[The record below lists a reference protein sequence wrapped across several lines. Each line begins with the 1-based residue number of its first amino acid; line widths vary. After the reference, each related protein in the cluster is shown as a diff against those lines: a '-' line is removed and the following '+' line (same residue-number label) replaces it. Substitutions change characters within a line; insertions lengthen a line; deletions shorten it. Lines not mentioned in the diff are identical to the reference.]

1 MGHPRKAVVSMARF
15 GTTRLHGIVASGRGR
30 NGSVPSI
37 VGGSLRPLSRS
48 ARGSRIRMHASRG
61 TTETARRRTGTPSP
75 TPSPRGSSA
84 LPFTGAEAPSVR
96 SLRRTVSGLA
106 SDAKQSLRRTAAP
119 AVRGGAAL
127 LLSVSLAACG
137 DGAGLVVPTPP
148 ADRSSA
154 ATAPTVAPTA
164 LPSDTAEPSTSLVSE
179 FASGLPSDSGT
190 YAVVPGSIF
199 RDRRGVY
206 QFEWI
211 EGDIGDG
218 ALDDETREANGH
230 VARTSRLRLV
240 RDDTN
245 VVDIVPGNDPVLH
258 LTNDEEIGLA
268 DIQTTAPA
276 YPGSSYY
283 PPAYA
288 YWAPFYG
295 RPSYWDY
302 VRPWY
307 YDPPRTVV
315 IDRPVIVNRDAPPAP
330 VRVSGGNASTA
341 PAPLSQRTTEVT
353 SKGGGRAGD
362 TGAGFAVTARNQG
375 TAPSDGPVSKGDA
388 RAAVPGATGSLGAAG
403 APPRVGDGNA
413 IAPAPP
419 RVGTGSS
426 ATGSAPPRVSGSSG
440 STSGTAG
447 SAPSSS
453 GLPGS
458 SSSGSSPPRVSGSSG
473 SASGSSGSSAA
484 LPSGSSGSSASSPP
498 RVSGSSGSSSAGS
511 SSSSGSSG
519 FGSSG
524 FGSSAP
530 TSKGTGSSF
539 GSSSSSSS
547 GSSARA
553 PSLPAPRSS
562 GFSSGSGSSGGSS
575 SS

>member
-1 MGHPRKAVVSMARF
+1 MGHPRKPVVSMARS
-15 GTTRLHGIVASGRGR
+15 GTTRITGIVASGRGR

-48 ARGSRIRMHASRG
+48 ARGSRNGMHASRG
-61 TTETARRRTGTPSP
+61 TTKTARRRTGTPSP
-75 TPSPRGSSA
+75 TPSPRDSYA
-84 LPFTGAEAPSVR
+84 LRFTGAEAPSVR
-96 SLRRTVSGLA
+96 SLRSTVSGLA
-106 SDAKQSLRRTAAP
+106 SDAKHSLRRTAAP
-119 AVRGGAAL
+119 VVRGGAAL

-164 LPSDTAEPSTSLVSE
+164 LPSDTAEPSTSLVTE
-179 FASGLPSDSGT
+179 FASGLPTDSGT

-206 QFEWI
+206 QFEWL
-211 EGDIGDG
+211 EGDIGDD
-218 ALDDETREANGH
+218 ALDDETREAKGH

-375 TAPSDGPVSKGDA
+375 TVPSDGPVSKGDA
-388 RAAVPGATGSLGAAG
+388 RVAVPGATGSLGAAG

-447 SAPSSS
+447 SAPSSA

-458 SSSGSSPPRVSGSSG
+458 SSSGSSPPRASGSSG
-473 SASGSSGSSAA
+473 SASGSSGSSAP
-484 LPSGSSGSSASSPP
+484 LPSGSSGSSANSPP
-498 RVSGSSGSSSAGS
+498 RASGSSGSSSAGS

-519 FGSSG
+519 FGSS
-524 FGSSAP
+524 AA

-562 GFSSGSGSSGGSS
+562 GFSSGSGSGSSGRSS

>member
-1 MGHPRKAVVSMARF
+1 MGHPRKPVVSMARS
-15 GTTRLHGIVASGRGR
+15 GTTRLLGIGAYGRGR

-48 ARGSRIRMHASRG
+48 ARGSRNGMHASRG
-61 TTETARRRTGTPSP
+61 TTKTARRRTGTPSP
-75 TPSPRGSSA
+75 TPSPRDSYA
-84 LPFTGAEAPSVR
+84 LRFTGAEAPSVR
-96 SLRRTVSGLA
+96 SLRSTVSGLA
-106 SDAKQSLRRTAAP
+106 SDAKHSLRRTAAP
-119 AVRGGAAL
+119 VVRGGAAL

-164 LPSDTAEPSTSLVSE
+164 LPSDTAEPSTSLVTE
-179 FASGLPSDSGT
+179 FASGLPTDSGT

-206 QFEWI
+206 QFEWL
-211 EGDIGDG
+211 EGDIGDD
-218 ALDDETREANGH
+218 ALDDETREAKGH

-375 TAPSDGPVSKGDA
+375 TVPSDGPVSKGDA
-388 RAAVPGATGSLGAAG
+388 RVAVPGATGSLGAAG

-447 SAPSSS
+447 SAPSSA

-458 SSSGSSPPRVSGSSG
+458 SSSGSSPPRASGSSG
-473 SASGSSGSSAA
+473 SASGSSGSSAP
-484 LPSGSSGSSASSPP
+484 LPSGSSGSSANSPP
-498 RVSGSSGSSSAGS
+498 RASGSSGSSSAGS

-519 FGSSG
+519 FGSS
-524 FGSSAP
+524 AA

-562 GFSSGSGSSGGSS
+562 GFSSGSGSGSSGRSS

>member
-1 MGHPRKAVVSMARF
+1 MGHPRKPVVSMARS

-48 ARGSRIRMHASRG
+48 ARGSRNGMHASRG
-61 TTETARRRTGTPSP
+61 TTKTARRRTGTPSP
-75 TPSPRGSSA
+75 TPSPRDSYA
-84 LPFTGAEAPSVR
+84 LRFTGAEAPSVR
-96 SLRRTVSGLA
+96 SLRSTVSGLA
-106 SDAKQSLRRTAAP
+106 SDAKHSLRRTAAP
-119 AVRGGAAL
+119 VVRGGAAL

-137 DGAGLVVPTPP
+137 VGAGLVVPTPP

-164 LPSDTAEPSTSLVSE
+164 LPSDTAEPSTSLVTE
-179 FASGLPSDSGT
+179 FASGLPTDSGT

-206 QFEWI
+206 QFEWL
-211 EGDIGDG
+211 EGDIGDD
-218 ALDDETREANGH
+218 ALDDETREAKGH

-375 TAPSDGPVSKGDA
+375 TVPSDGPVSKGDA
-388 RAAVPGATGSLGAAG
+388 RVAVPGATGSLGAAG

-447 SAPSSS
+447 SAPSSA

-458 SSSGSSPPRVSGSSG
+458 SSSGSSPPRASGSSG
-473 SASGSSGSSAA
+473 SASGSSGSSAP
-484 LPSGSSGSSASSPP
+484 LPSGSSGSSANSPP
-498 RVSGSSGSSSAGS
+498 RASGSSGSSSAGS

-519 FGSSG
+519 FGSS
-524 FGSSAP
+524 AA

-562 GFSSGSGSSGGSS
+562 GFSSGSGSGSSGRSS

>member
-1 MGHPRKAVVSMARF
+1 MGHPRKPVVSLARS

-48 ARGSRIRMHASRG
+48 ARGSRNGMHASRG
-61 TTETARRRTGTPSP
+61 TTKTARRRTGTPSP
-75 TPSPRGSSA
+75 TPSPRDSYA
-84 LPFTGAEAPSVR
+84 LRFTGAEAPSVR
-96 SLRRTVSGLA
+96 SLRSTVSGLA
-106 SDAKQSLRRTAAP
+106 SDAKHSLRRTAAP
-119 AVRGGAAL
+119 VVRGGAAL
-127 LLSVSLAACG
+127 LL
-137 DGAGLVVPTPP
+137 LVVPTPP

-164 LPSDTAEPSTSLVSE
+164 LPSDTAEPSTSLVTE
-179 FASGLPSDSGT
+179 FASGLPTDSGT

-206 QFEWI
+206 QFEWL
-211 EGDIGDG
+211 EGDIGDD
-218 ALDDETREANGH
+218 ALDDETREAKGH

-362 TGAGFAVTARNQG
+362 TGHGPQPRHGAIRRAGLQRGRARG
-375 TAPSDGPVSKGDA
+375 CSWRHREPGSGGRTAPG
-388 RAAVPGATGSLGAAG
+388 R
-403 APPRVGDGNA
+403 
-413 IAPAPP
+413 
-419 RVGTGSS
+419 
-426 ATGSAPPRVSGSSG
+426 
-440 STSGTAG
+440 
-447 SAPSSS
+447 
-453 GLPGS
+453 
-458 SSSGSSPPRVSGSSG
+458 
-473 SASGSSGSSAA
+473 
-484 LPSGSSGSSASSPP
+484 
-498 RVSGSSGSSSAGS
+498 
-511 SSSSGSSG
+511 
-519 FGSSG
+519 
-524 FGSSAP
+524 
-530 TSKGTGSSF
+530 
-539 GSSSSSSS
+539 
-547 GSSARA
+547 
-553 PSLPAPRSS
+553 
-562 GFSSGSGSSGGSS
+562 
-575 SS
+575 

>member
-1 MGHPRKAVVSMARF
+1 MGHPRRPVVFRANS
-15 GTTRLHGIVASGRGR
+15 GTNRLHGIVASGRGR
-30 NGSVPSI
+30 AGSVPSI
-37 VGGSLRPLSRS
+37 VGTSLRPRFRS
-48 ARGSRIRMHASRG
+48 VRGSRPPAQKRRG
-61 TTETARRRTGTPSP
+61 TTETARRR
-75 TPSPRGSSA
+75 
-84 LPFTGAEAPSVR
+84 PSVLTGGADAASAQ
-96 SLRRTVSGLA
+96 SLGSTLSQLA
-106 SDAKQSLRRTAAP
+106 SDAKTSFRRSAAP

-127 LLSVSLAACG
+127 LLAASLAACG

-154 ATAPTVAPTA
+154 AAAPT
-164 LPSDTAEPSTSLVSE
+164 LDPSATPIDTTDRATPLGTE
-179 FASGLPSDSGT
+179 FASGLPGATGT

-206 QFEWI
+206 QFEWL
-211 EGDIGDG
+211 EGDIGDD
-218 ALDDETREANGH
+218 AFDDETRETNGH

-245 VVDIVPGNDPVLH
+245 VVDIVTGSDPVLH
-258 LTNDEEIGLA
+258 LTTNEEIGLA
-268 DIQTTAPA
+268 DIQTTSPA

-288 YWAPFYG
+288 YWSPFYG

-315 IDRPVIVNRDAPPAP
+315 IDRPVIVNRDAPPPP

-375 TAPSDGPVSKGDA
+375 VAPSDGPMSKGDA
-388 RAAVPGATGSLGAAG
+388 REAVPGGTGSLGAAG

-413 IAPAPP
+413 VAPAPP

-426 ATGSAPPRVSGSSG
+426 ATGSAPPRVSGSGG
-440 STSGTAG
+440 STSAGTG
-447 SAPSSS
+447 SAPSSA
-453 GLPGS
+453 GLPGA

-473 SASGSSGSSAA
+473 TISGSSGSSAA
-484 LPSGSSGSSASSPP
+484 VPSGSSGSTGSSPP
-498 RVSGSSGSSSAGS
+498 QVSGSAGSSSAGS
-511 SSSSGSSG
+511 SSSSGT
-519 FGSSG
+519 SG
-524 FGSSAP
+524 FGSSAT

-539 GSSSSSSS
+539 GSSSSSTS

-562 GFSSGSGSSGGSS
+562 GFSSGSGSFGGSS

>member
-1 MGHPRKAVVSMARF
+1 MGHPRKPVVSMARS
-15 GTTRLHGIVASGRGR
+15 GTTRITGIVESGRGR

-48 ARGSRIRMHASRG
+48 ARGSRNGMHASRG
-61 TTETARRRTGTPSP
+61 TTETARRRTGTASP

-96 SLRRTVSGLA
+96 SLRSTVSGLA

-154 ATAPTVAPTA
+154 ATAPTVAPTG
-164 LPSDTAEPSTSLVSE
+164 LPSDTAEPSTSLVTE
-179 FASGLPSDSGT
+179 FASGLPTDSGT

-206 QFEWI
+206 QFEWL
-211 EGDIGDG
+211 EGDIGVD
-218 ALDDETREANGH
+218 ALDDETREAKGH

-375 TAPSDGPVSKGDA
+375 TVPSDGPVSKGDA
-388 RAAVPGATGSLGAAG
+388 RVAVPGATGSLGAAG

-447 SAPSSS
+447 SAPSSA
-453 GLPGS
+453 GIPGS
-458 SSSGSSPPRVSGSSG
+458 SSSGSSPPRASSSSG
-473 SASGSSGSSAA
+473 SASGSSGSSAP

-498 RVSGSSGSSSAGS
+498 RASGSSGSSSAGS

-519 FGSSG
+519 FGSS
-524 FGSSAP
+524 AA

-562 GFSSGSGSSGGSS
+562 GFSSGSGSGSSGRSS

>member
-1 MGHPRKAVVSMARF
+1 MGHPRKPVVSMARS
-15 GTTRLHGIVASGRGR
+15 GTTRLLGIGASGRGR

-84 LPFTGAEAPSVR
+84 LPFTGADAPTVR
-96 SLRRTVSGLA
+96 SLRSTVSGLA

-164 LPSDTAEPSTSLVSE
+164 LPSDTSEPSTSLVSE

-473 SASGSSGSSAA
+473 SASGSSGSSAQ

-511 SSSSGSSG
+511 SSSS
-519 FGSSG
+519 GSSG

>member
-1 MGHPRKAVVSMARF
+1 MGHPRKPVVSMARS

-48 ARGSRIRMHASRG
+48 ARGSRNGMHASRG
-61 TTETARRRTGTPSP
+61 TTKTARRRTGTPSP
-75 TPSPRGSSA
+75 TPSPRDSYA
-84 LPFTGAEAPSVR
+84 LRFTGAEAPSVR
-96 SLRRTVSGLA
+96 SLRSTVSGLA
-106 SDAKQSLRRTAAP
+106 SDAKHSLRRTAAP
-119 AVRGGAAL
+119 VVRGGAAL

-164 LPSDTAEPSTSLVSE
+164 LPSDTAEPSTSLVTE
-179 FASGLPSDSGT
+179 FASGLPTDSGT

-206 QFEWI
+206 QFEWL
-211 EGDIGDG
+211 EGDIGDD
-218 ALDDETREANGH
+218 ALDDETREAKGH

-447 SAPSSS
+447 SAPSSA

-458 SSSGSSPPRVSGSSG
+458 SSSGSSPPRASGSSG
-473 SASGSSGSSAA
+473 SASGSSGSSAP
-484 LPSGSSGSSASSPP
+484 LPSGSSGSSANSPP
-498 RVSGSSGSSSAGS
+498 RASGSSGSSSAGS

-519 FGSSG
+519 FGSS
-524 FGSSAP
+524 AA

-562 GFSSGSGSSGGSS
+562 GFSSGSGSGSSGRSS

>member
-1 MGHPRKAVVSMARF
+1 M
-15 GTTRLHGIVASGRGR
+15 
-30 NGSVPSI
+30 
-37 VGGSLRPLSRS
+37 
-48 ARGSRIRMHASRG
+48 
-61 TTETARRRTGTPSP
+61 
-75 TPSPRGSSA
+75 
-84 LPFTGAEAPSVR
+84 
-96 SLRRTVSGLA
+96 
-106 SDAKQSLRRTAAP
+106 
-119 AVRGGAAL
+119 
-127 LLSVSLAACG
+127 
-137 DGAGLVVPTPP
+137 PTPP
-148 ADRSSA
+148 ADRSGA
-154 ATAPTVAPTA
+154 AIAPTVAPSTT
-164 LPSDTAEPSTSLVSE
+164 PSDTADRATPLATE
-179 FASGLPSDSGT
+179 FASGLPGATGT
-190 YAVVPGSIF
+190 YAVVRGSIF

-206 QFEWI
+206 QFEWL
-211 EGDIGDG
+211 EGDLGDDG
-218 ALDDETREANGH
+218 FDDETRETNGH

-258 LTNDEEIGLA
+258 LTNDVEIGLA
-268 DIQTTAPA
+268 DIQTTSPA

-288 YWAPFYG
+288 YWSPFYG

-315 IDRPVIVNRDAPPAP
+315 IDRPVIVNRDAPPPP

-375 TAPSDGPVSKGDA
+375 VAPSDGPVSKGDA
-388 RAAVPGATGSLGAAG
+388 RAAVPGGTGSLGAAG
-403 APPRVGDGNA
+403 APPRVGENNA
-413 IAPAPP
+413 VAPAPP

-426 ATGSAPPRVSGSSG
+426 ATGNAPPRVSGSSG
-440 STSGTAG
+440 STSAGTG
-447 SAPSSS
+447 SAPSSA
-453 GLPGS
+453 GLPGA
-458 SSSGSSPPRVSGSSG
+458 SSSGSSPPRVSGLSESTGVSPGG
-473 SASGSSGSSAA
+473 SAPLSSGSSGST
-484 LPSGSSGSSASSPP
+484 GSSPP
-498 RVSGSSGSSSAGS
+498 RVSGLSGSSAAGS

-519 FGSSG
+519 FGSS
-524 FGSSAP
+524 AA

-562 GFSSGSGSSGGSS
+562 GFSSGSGSFGGSS

>member
-1 MGHPRKAVVSMARF
+1 MEHPRRSAVTEASSGAI
-15 GTTRLHGIVASGRGR
+15 RLHGFVASGRGR
-30 NGSVPSI
+30 TGSVPSM
-37 VGGSLRPLSRS
+37 VGSSLRPLSRS
-48 ARGSRIRMHASRG
+48 ARGSRSPARTRRG
-61 TTETARRRTGTPSP
+61 TTATARRRP
-75 TPSPRGSSA
+75 TVIDGGADAASGRSLGSNLSRLA
-84 LPFTGAEAPSVR
+84 SDTKT
-96 SLRRTVSGLA
+96 SLRRSAG
-106 SDAKQSLRRTAAP
+106 P

-127 LLSVSLAACG
+127 LLAASLAACG

-154 ATAPTVAPTA
+154 ATSPTVGPSAT
-164 LPSDTAEPSTSLVSE
+164 PSDTADRSTPLVTE
-179 FASGLPSDSGT
+179 FASGLPGATGT

-206 QFEWI
+206 QFEWL
-211 EGDIGDG
+211 EGDIGDD
-218 ALDDETREANGH
+218 ALDDETRATNGH

-240 RDDTN
+240 RDETN
-245 VVDIVPGNDPVLH
+245 VVDIVPGNDPVIH

-268 DIQTTAPA
+268 DIQTTSPA

-283 PPAYA
+283 PPTYA

-315 IDRPVIVNRDAPPAP
+315 IDRPVIVNRDAPPPP

-375 TAPSDGPVSKGDA
+375 TAPTDGPVSKGDA
-388 RAAVPGATGSLGAAG
+388 RAAVPGGTGSLGVAG

-413 IAPAPP
+413 VAPAPP

-426 ATGSAPPRVSGSSG
+426 ATGGAPPRVSGSG
-440 STSGTAG
+440 ESTSGTNE
-447 SAPSSS
+447 SAPSSA
-453 GLPGS
+453 GLAGAL
-458 SSSGSSPPRVSGSSG
+458 SSGSSPPRVSGSSG
-473 SASGSSGSSAA
+473 STSGSSGSSAP
-484 LPSGSSGSSASSPP
+484 LPSGSSGSSGSAPP
-498 RVSGSSGSSSAGS
+498 RVSGSTGSSSAGS
-511 SSSSGSSG
+511 SSSSDSPGY
-519 FGSSG
+519 
-524 FGSSAP
+524 GSSAA

-562 GFSSGSGSSGGSS
+562 GFSSGSGSFGGSS